1 MSLGSTDQFLESQS
15 SFGFNNLFG
24 QHTDKDETEDSTEQP
39 KEEPQKHS
47 TEQHKR
53 PGVEQSRGQSREQQR
68 EQQAEQYAEQHVE
81 NHAESP
87 GPRSNDGTLGRNSDL
102 EMGFVPSQEYVNP
115 RHLDRM
121 DRPFFILPFRR
132 VSPRSSGTVS
142 LERQSGNGAGNGNRV
157 TQQKTNQSV
166 GSRPSDTG
174 SESLRRLGLMHRA

>member
-1 MSLGSTDQFLESQS
+1 MSLGSADQFPESQS
-15 SFGFNNLFG
+15 SLGFGNLFG
-24 QHTDKDETEDSTEQP
+24 QHTDKDETEESVEQP

-47 TEQHKR
+47 SGQDTRPPAEQ
-53 PGVEQSRGQSREQQR
+53 PRGRSTEQQR
-68 EQQAEQYAEQHVE
+68 EQQAGQHAEQHVE
-81 NHAESP
+81 NHVESP
-87 GPRSNDGTLGRNSDL
+87 RPRSNDGTLGRNSDL

-121 DRPFFILPFRR
+121 DRPFFIIPFRR

-142 LERQSGNGAGNGNRV
+142 PERQSGNGAGNGNRV